1 MAQTLLRA
9 ELPEGFCRGLEQLAA
24 EEGLTQEETIRRAVA
39 LLSFARDQQALGRRL
54 GFFDLDGDGKLRIV
68 EVVTL

>member
-1 MAQTLLRA
+1 MKSLRV
-9 ELPEGFCRGLEQLAA
+9 ELPEAFCRGLEQLAA

-39 LLSFARDQQALGRRL
+39 LLSFARDQQSLGRRL
-54 GFFDLDGDGKLRIV
+54 GFFDLDGDGKPRIV